1 MNKQEPAAAAPT
13 RSRLPLPAPGAD
25 TGEARIRD
33 PAGTEV
39 DGSQPVIPRPHSRE
53 TPPPGCTVHRG
64 WHGSAR
70 TPPPG
75 LWKLFLSRK
84 LPRLLSEVQAHL
96 ENLEVGG
103 VRSARLAPQVLGER
117 YQTRV
122 SAQNWGS
129 LNGPSGAPDEV
140 LTHLQGKRPAAGTK
154 EGAALAKGSGSD
166 VREPTR
172 VHGERSPSR
181 CTSKAPPPRT

>member
-53 TPPPGCTVHRG
+53 TPPPGCPVHRG

-129 LNGPSGAPDEV
+129 LNGPSGAPDGGADPS
-140 LTHLQGKRPAAGTK
+140 TGKTSSCGYQGGGCT
-154 EGAALAKGSGSD
+154 
-166 VREPTR
+166 RER
-172 VHGERSPSR
+172 QWI
-181 CTSKAPPPRT
+181 